1 ARELLLTGDLLGAAE
16 AKQLGAIGNVV
27 PAAELDAKV
36 DSFVQKLRHGAG
48 KAIRWTKA
56 GYTIPLRQLAHGH
69 MDAGTAYECLTNM
82 TKDH

>member
-1 ARELLLTGDLLGAAE
+1 M
-16 AKQLGAIGNVV
+16 V

-36 DSFVQKLRHGAG
+36 DSLVAKLRNGAT

-69 MDAGTAYECLTNM
+69 MDAGVAYECLTNLSA
-82 TKDH
+82 DHAEAIEAFAEKRKPVFGKA